1 MLLELP
7 ETHFDGSQVLK
18 PRSPKMRFEGFLKR
32 ILQVR
37 RFSDPDPQHA
47 FRGPD
52 SLKHIRKFSGFQSLT
67 FKMRLEGCQKRISK
81 VYRLYAPEPATIP
94 NKKFRA
100 WGRPAQGCWRKIC
113 ARSAEAHVFL
123 ALWTLPRLTF
133 QTRSCIFEG
142 FPQFAPAQVFWG
154 QSPCLCRRQGRAR
167 TKQYQTRLCLL

>member
-7 ETHFDGSQVLK
+7 ETHFDGSQVLQ
-18 PRSPKMRFEGFLKR
+18 PRSPKMRFEGFLKL

-37 RFSDPDPQHA
+37 DPQHA

-67 FKMRLEGCQKRISK
+67 FKMRLEGCQKRILK
-81 VYRLYAPEPATIP
+81 VYRFYAPEPTTIP
-94 NKKFRA
+94 NEKFRA
-100 WGRPAQGCWRKIC
+100 WGRPAQGCWRKIR

-123 ALWTLPRLTF
+123 ALWTLPRLTI

-142 FPQFAPAQVFWG
+142 
-154 QSPCLCRRQGRAR
+154 SPCLCRS
-167 TKQYQTRLCLL
+167 YSL